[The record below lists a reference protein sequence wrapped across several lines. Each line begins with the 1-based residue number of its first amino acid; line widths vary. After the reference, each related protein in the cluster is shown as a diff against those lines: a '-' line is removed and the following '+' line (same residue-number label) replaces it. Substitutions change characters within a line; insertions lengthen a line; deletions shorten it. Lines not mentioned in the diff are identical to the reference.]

1 MTGFA
6 ELYERAPC
14 GLVST
19 TPDGVIT
26 LVNETFLSWT
36 GYTREQVIGTSF
48 VTLLDAGGRIFYE
61 TRYLPVLRLS
71 GAVREVAL
79 TMRRADGSILSILVN
94 SVSDGPASGDPASG
108 GAVHSAIFDATERYD
123 YERHLLQARR
133 AAELSE
139 TRIRMLQNASTAFGS
154 CDSEDDLAEALAAS
168 AKESSEAVAT
178 AVTLND
184 DLGGLQLR
192 AGEHPAGLPRAL
204 GERLEE
210 DAVARAHGVTIAVT
224 DDPADATP
232 FEALVMEALEA
243 ARLEAVT
250 VLPVF
255 DGDQVIGTVTSYF
268 DRARRFDD
276 AFAELQQAL
285 ARQATQTL
293 IRIRLQKRLEAI
305 ANYDP
310 LTGLANRNLLRTRL
324 ADTISTAA
332 RTGCPMAMVFVDLD
346 GFKAINDEFDHSVG
360 DAVLQTVARR
370 LQSAVRREDL
380 VARTGGD
387 EFLVV
392 CDGADEQTAAIVAER
407 IREAVK
413 VPIVVEANELIVT
426 ASVGVVV
433 HRPEP
438 GGLLD
443 GRDIFRRADAAMYES
458 KYGGKDHVTVVTL

>member
-1 MTGFA
+1 MTDFA
-6 ELYERAPC
+6 ELYARAPC
-14 GLVST
+14 GLVSA

-71 GAVREVAL
+71 GTVREVAL

-94 SVSDGPASGDPASG
+94 SVSDGPAG

-123 YERHLLQARR
+123 YERQLLHARR
-133 AAELSE
+133 AAEQSE

-154 CDSEDDLAEALAAS
+154 CDSEEALATALAAS

-184 DLGGLQLR
+184 ALGGPHVR
-192 AGEHPAGLPRAL
+192 GGEHPADLPRTL
-204 GERLEE
+204 VETLEQ
-210 DAVARAHGVTIAVT
+210 DAVASAHSVTIAVT
-224 DDPADATP
+224 DEPVHATP
-232 FEALVMEALEA
+232 FEALVREALDT

-250 VLPVF
+250 VLPVV
-255 DGDQVIGTVTSYF
+255 DGDHMLGTVTTYF
-268 DRARRFDD
+268 SRARRFDD

-285 ARQATQTL
+285 ARQAAQALT
-293 IRIRLQKRLEAI
+293 RIRLQSRLEAI

-324 ADTISTAA
+324 AETISTAA
-332 RTGCPMAMVFVDLD
+332 RTGRPMAMVFVDLD
-346 GFKAINDEFDHSVG
+346 GFKSINDELDHSVG
-360 DAVLQTVARR
+360 DAVLQTVATR

-392 CDGADEQTAAIVAER
+392 CDSADEETAAIVAER

-413 VPIVVEANELIVT
+413 EPIVAEANEVTVT
-426 ASVGVVV
+426 ASIGVVV

-438 GGLLD
+438 AGLLD
-443 GRDIFRRADAAMYES
+443 GRDIFRRADAAMYAS
-458 KYGGKDHVTVVTL
+458 KKAGKDRVTVVTL